1 MLDRVIAE
9 LMMWGFRGGIAWL
22 VAHET
27 GLIAA
32 EKLNDVARA
41 LDQLGHM

>member
-9 LMMWGFRGGIAWL
+9 ILLWGFRGGIAWL

-32 EKLNDVARA
+32 EKLSEVSRA
-41 LDQLGHM
+41 LGHM

>member
-9 LMMWGFRGGIAWL
+9 LALWGFRGGIAWL

-32 EKLNDVARA
+32 EKLAEVSRA
-41 LDQLGHM
+41 LGHM